1 MRCESRRVTFWGK
14 TLVDQQILRRQ
25 VFVASSRQ
33 LRTMRRNQPGT
44 FTSKAFHCLGESS
57 WLRIYLSAGQPFHA
71 TAISNVPSCRLAAC
85 TRMRVCTRS
94 SIRSSLKRAG
104 MLINVKLLKLAGYS
118 QIETTMR
125 YIHPEMRSAGDCQN
139 RAASACEESSIHHSF
154 H

>member
-1 MRCESRRVTFWGK
+1 
-14 TLVDQQILRRQ
+14 
-25 VFVASSRQ
+25 
-33 LRTMRRNQPGT
+33 
-44 FTSKAFHCLGESS
+44 
-57 WLRIYLSAGQPFHA
+57 
-71 TAISNVPSCRLAAC
+71 
-85 TRMRVCTRS
+85 MRVCTRS